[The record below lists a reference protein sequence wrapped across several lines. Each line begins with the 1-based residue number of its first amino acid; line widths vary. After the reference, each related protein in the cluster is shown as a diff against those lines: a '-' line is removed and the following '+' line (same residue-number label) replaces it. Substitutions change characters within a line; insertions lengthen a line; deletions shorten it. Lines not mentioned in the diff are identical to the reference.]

1 MLCFVCTVSVKYH
14 DRRSCGLKLPMKNW
28 NKATDILKDH
38 QKEEYHITASLRADD
53 FLQTAERPETS
64 ITPIIDNEA
73 ARHIAKNRKLLRSII
88 SCIVFCGTQ
97 NIALR
102 GHKTD
107 EGNNP
112 GNFLALLKVLAEA
125 GDDVL
130 AVHLNETTDRAKYTS
145 ATIQNELISINAGQL
160 RESIVGQIPDNAP
173 FY

>member
-88 SCIVFCGTQ
+88 SCIVFVEHKISLYEDTMSRCRTKE
-97 NIALR
+97 IIPVTVWPFLKSELR
-102 GHKTD
+102 QVMMFS
-107 EGNNP
+107 P
-112 GNFLALLKVLAEA
+112 
-125 GDDVL
+125 
-130 AVHLNETTDRAKYTS
+130 
-145 ATIQNELISINAGQL
+145 SI
-160 RESIVGQIPDNAP
+160 
-173 FY
+173 